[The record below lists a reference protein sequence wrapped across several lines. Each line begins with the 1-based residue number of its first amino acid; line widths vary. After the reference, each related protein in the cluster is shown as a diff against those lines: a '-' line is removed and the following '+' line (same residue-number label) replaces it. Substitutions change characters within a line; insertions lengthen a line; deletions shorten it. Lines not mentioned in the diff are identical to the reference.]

1 MPILIVWK
9 EIDQRIFFS
18 IFDSQTNSWRPVA
31 PVPGANT
38 NLIPSAERLF
48 IDELH

>member
-18 IFDSQTNSWRPVA
+18 IFDSQTNSWRTVA
-31 PVPGANT
+31 PVSGANT

-48 IDELH
+48 IEELH